1 MMAKTPRYRYDFA
14 WSAGDLVVLIVLC
27 AAAFA
32 LLARK
37 GHSSALGADAA
48 RVRAAEERINPNTA
62 SAGSM
67 RRFPMIGPAR
77 AAAIVEY
84 RRRHGPAPFRTP
96 QDLMKVRGIGP
107 RTVEL
112 VAPLLEPTGGDL
124 P

>member
-1 MMAKTPRYRYDFA
+1 MAKTPRYRYDFA

-32 LLARK
+32 MLAGK
-37 GHSSALGADAA
+37 APSALGADAA
-48 RVRAAEERINPNTA
+48 RVRSAEEKINPNTA
-62 SAGSM
+62 SVASM

-84 RRRHGPAPFRTP
+84 RRLNGPAPFRTP
-96 QDLMKVRGIGP
+96 QDLMKVRVIGP

-112 VAPLLEPTGGDL
+112 VAPLLEPIGGDL